1 MDTERE
7 KKGIE
12 AHMGDWL
19 RKYDDLER
27 RLELVRRI
35 LSEYPRHVRARIGVI
50 FPIPSCF
57 QIHRNSISSRFFPFD
72 GRTWDSLSHRI

>member
-7 KKGIE
+7 KKYIE
-12 AHMGDWL
+12 AHNGDWL

-35 LSEYPRHVRARIGVI
+35 LSKYPQHVPPFNRA
-50 FPIPSCF
+50 PL
-57 QIHRNSISSRFFPFD
+57 PFERVEILLSD
-72 GRTWDSLSHRI
+72 MQELQALMETNRTPRR